1 MGPYDTLFG
10 PYVSPSIYDSPPMV
24 KELVEFIFHIDK
36 HLGALIQS
44 FGSWSYLIL
53 FAIVFA
59 ETGLVITPF
68 LPGDSLLF
76 AAGALSAKGS
86 FDIWKLSGVLIAAA
100 IIGDSVNYA
109 IGKAVGDKVFKAGNS
124 RFFKKEYL
132 DKTHAFYEKHG
143 GKTIILARF
152 IPIVRT
158 FAPFVAGAGSMSYPY
173 FFFYNVTGAIL
184 WVAIF
189 VGGGF
194 YFGNAPIVK
203 ENFSIVILI
212 IIILSVLP
220 PAFEIWRHKA
230 AKKRN
235 IGS

>member
-1 MGPYDTLFG
+1 
-10 PYVSPSIYDSPPMV
+10 MV
-24 KELVEFIFHIDK
+24 KELIDFLFHVDK
-36 HLGALIQS
+36 HLAILIQN

-53 FAIVFA
+53 FAIIFA

-76 AAGALSAKGS
+76 AAGAFAANGA
-86 FDIWKLSGVLIAAA
+86 FDVWKLSGILMAAA

-109 IGKAVGDKVFKAGNS
+109 IGKAVGFGICSADS

-158 FAPFVAGAGSMSYPY
+158 FAPFVAGAGSMNYP
-173 FFFYNVTGAIL
+173 FFFLYNVVGAIL

-194 YFGNAPIVK
+194 YFGNAPVVK
-203 ENFSIVILI
+203 ENFSIAILVIVILSI
-212 IIILSVLP
+212 LP
-220 PAFEIWRHKA
+220 PAIGMWRHKA
-230 AKKRN
+230 RKKRAAGN
-235 IGS
+235 